1 MTNRTC
7 AELENAKQGVIPSQC
22 VRLSDETAH
31 VGVPR
36 RGAGEPKIDLIRA
49 GDKIL
54 AIDVTCTCG
63 QRIRLRCD
71 YTS

>member
-1 MTNRTC
+1 MTHRT
-7 AELENAKQGVIPSQC
+7 ASDMENGNQGVIPSQC

-31 VGVPR
+31 VAVPR
-36 RGAGEPKIDLIRA
+36 RGVAEPKVELIRS

-54 AIDVTCTCG
+54 AIDVTCSCG